1 MLCFKDTI
9 PSKFI
14 KYKKGTMKKI
24 KKLDNI
30 QTDLLLTNLDED
42 GKLSCLKAFKVA
54 RLIGMKPKDMAA
66 ITSSMNIKITN
77 CELGVFG
84 KLKFSELDNNIYDKL
99 SRNLNHE
106 KKIDCEVA
114 FYTARDKGL
123 SLKKVGSAINNS
135 DIKIKHCQLGCFYDE
150 EFETYDDI

>member
-1 MLCFKDTI
+1 M
-9 PSKFI
+9 
-14 KYKKGTMKKI
+14 
-24 KKLDNI
+24 KKLDGI

-66 ITSSMNIKITN
+66 VTKSMNIKITN

-84 KLKFSELDNNIYDKL
+84 KLKFSDMNDEIYNKL
-99 SRNLNHE
+99 SQNFKKD

-114 FYTARDKGL
+114 FHTAQDKGL

-135 DIKIKHCQLGCFYDE
+135 DIQVKHCQLGCFYDE
-150 EFETYDDI
+150 EFEKYDDK